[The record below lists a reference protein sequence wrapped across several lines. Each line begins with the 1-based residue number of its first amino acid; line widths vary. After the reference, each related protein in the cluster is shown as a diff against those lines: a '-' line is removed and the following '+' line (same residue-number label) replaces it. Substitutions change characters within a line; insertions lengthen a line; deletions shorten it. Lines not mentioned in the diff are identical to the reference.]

1 MGKAIPSVAP
11 GPGRVERAERRIALL
26 LTSLDNDYEWSVRA
40 GIQVAVSER
49 RAALV
54 SVFGS
59 AVDDPNPEQRARS
72 FTFDLL
78 GKDSIDA
85 MLALSGTLG
94 RFVGPVATGTWL
106 DRYRVPTCSIGALDH
121 VASIV
126 IENSEGTARL
136 VAHLIAE
143 HGYRR
148 IAFVRGP
155 ELSAE
160 AQARYLAY
168 REVLAEYGIEE
179 DPRLVLDGDFTRP
192 SGVRAARRLFDEHQ
206 ITADDVDAIVA
217 ANDHMAIG
225 VIEELV
231 HRGVTVPDRIA
242 VVGFDDSKSAQSI
255 HPSLTTVRQP
265 TERLGREGVRSLFA
279 LLDGQEHVPTRS
291 LPTELIL
298 RRSCGCTPTDGPPT
312 PTGLP
317 ADLERIAR
325 RTYASKSEDWDTLLV
340 EALLRETRGR
350 GGDFERA
357 LEPLLQR
364 LLHAQADLVQVQDL
378 LTVLRARALADSMHD
393 PSLPSRIEDAVHAA
407 RITVSRLQARAGL
420 HSAVSDVT
428 RINALSQA
436 LNARMFGPPAPISA
450 ALVEHLPALGFD
462 GCVVSE
468 LITPGPDGELEVAFG
483 FHAEDVQPKTV
494 RYPAQALI
502 PPDFSAMKRQSVV
515 VLPLTYGAES
525 LGIAIVP
532 ARSSER
538 RTYELL
544 RDVLATAL
552 KGRMLARAAQRV
564 PRD

>member
-1 MGKAIPSVAP
+1 MPPVIPSIAP
-11 GPGRVERAERRIALL
+11 GAGSVERRVLLL
-26 LTSLDNDYEWSVRA
+26 LTSIDNDYEWSVRA
-40 GIQVAVSER
+40 GVQVAAAER

-59 AVDDPNPEQRARS
+59 AVQDPNPEQSARS
-72 FTFDLL
+72 FSFDLL
-78 GKDSIDA
+78 NERSADA
-85 MLALSGTLG
+85 LLALSGTLG
-94 RFVGPVATGTWL
+94 RFIGPTAMGEWL
-106 DRYRVPTCSIGALDH
+106 ERYRIPTCSIGELDH

-126 IENSEGTARL
+126 IENTEGVARL
-136 VAHLIAE
+136 VTHLIAE

-155 ELSAE
+155 EQSAE

-168 REVLAEYGIEE
+168 REVLAEHELEE
-179 DPRLVLDGDFTRP
+179 DPKLVLEGDFTRP

-206 ITADDVDAIVA
+206 LTADDVDAIVA
-217 ANDHMAIG
+217 ANDLMAIG

-242 VVGFDDSKSAQSI
+242 VVGFDDCQSAQSI

-279 LLDGQEHVPTRS
+279 LLDGREHVPTRS

-317 ADLERIAR
+317 ADIERIAR
-325 RTYASKSEDWDTLLV
+325 RTYASRGDDWDTQLV

-350 GGDFERA
+350 GGDFGRA

-364 LLHAQADLVQVQDL
+364 LLHAQANLAEVQDL
-378 LTVLRARALADSMHD
+378 LTLLRARALADSMHD
-393 PSLPSRIEDAVHAA
+393 PSLPARIEDAVHAA
-407 RITVSRLQARAGL
+407 RITVSRLQARAGV
-420 HSAVSDVT
+420 HAAVSDVT
-428 RINALSQA
+428 RINALSHA

-468 LITPGPDGELEVAFG
+468 LISKGPDGELEVAFG
-483 FHAEDVQPKTV
+483 FHAEDVQPKAV
-494 RYPAQALI
+494 RYPAHQLI
-502 PPDFSAMKRQSVV
+502 PPDFSGMKRQSVV
-515 VLPLTYGAES
+515 VLPLTYGTES
-525 LGIAIVP
+525 LGIAILP

-544 RDVLATAL
+544 RDVMGTAL
-552 KGRMLARAAQRV
+552 KGRMLARAAQRA
-564 PRD
+564 PRE